1 MLALPPNCSERNRV
15 LQRVNTFALSKL
27 GRLGPEASSSRRS
40 RRLLL
45 VQRKNRATGAGGE
58 REGARGG
65 GMAAM
70 AGSRT
75 SSARRGPVRRAR
87 DGKGV
92 GSFDPPPS
100 LYPHRAS
107 NDTHSIWCDRI
118 NSLRCSSSRKKR
130 MPLCTPLRIASYTL
144 DLVRS
149 HRSLS
154 LHKKK
159 MPLLRFTSN
168 DTTFNCVSL
177 VRKIKRKE
185 GRRAKGKWFHR
196 WRIVEMLLRNNC
208 YPMFA
213 S

>member
-75 SSARRGPVRRAR
+75 SSARREPVRRAR

-100 LYPHRAS
+100 LYPRRAS
-107 NDTHSIWCDRI
+107 NDTHSICVTASTLSVALPRA
-118 NSLRCSSSRKKR
+118 RKGCLYAFTYRFKR
-130 MPLCTPLRIASYTL
+130 Y
-144 DLVRS
+144 DLMRS

-177 VRKIKRKE
+177 VRKIKRKK
-185 GRRAKGKWFHR
+185 GRRSKGKWFHR

>member
-1 MLALPPNCSERNRV
+1 MARANSEQLAPLSLSLFFCQSESVLALPPNCSERNRV

-130 MPLCTPLRIASYTL
+130 MPIRLYVSLQTIRFDAFAPFA
-144 DLVRS
+144 LVAQKEDAFT
-149 HRSLS
+149 S
-154 LHKKK
+154 LHFE
-159 MPLLRFTSN
+159 RYN
-168 DTTFNCVSL
+168 V
-177 VRKIKRKE
+177 
-185 GRRAKGKWFHR
+185 
-196 WRIVEMLLRNNC
+196 
-208 YPMFA
+208 
-213 S
+213 